1 MIIRHTYLDR
11 IKPFIDKPLI
21 KVLTGVRRSGKSV
34 LLQQIQ
40 NLLLEKG
47 VPASHFYVINFESS
61 EALHIQN
68 GTDLIQDIRQKHGE
82 TKDKLYIFLDEIQDL
97 SGWEKAVNALRVDFD
112 CDIYITGSN
121 STLLSG
127 ELATHIA
134 GRYVSFDVYPFS
146 FMEFLELLRKTDPGI
161 SEQKAFEKYIKL
173 GGMPFLHH
181 INFEE
186 EPSKQ
191 YLEDLYASVL
201 IKDVVSRNNIRDA
214 DLLQRLVLFLISN
227 IGNPFSARS
236 ISAYFKNEYRNI
248 APETVINYIKACVDA
263 CLFYPA
269 KRQDLV
275 GKKVL
280 QIDEKYY
287 LVDHGIR
294 QAIYGENERDIH
306 LVLENIVYVE
316 LLRRGY
322 KVSVGRIGDKEIDF
336 VAQDGYQRL
345 YVQVSYLMADKAT
358 LEREIRPLLLVQDNY
373 PKLIISM
380 DPINRSTQ
388 GIQHFPIVEF
398 LLRSGTL

>member
-68 GTDLIQDIRQKHGE
+68 GTDLIQDIRQKHGQP
-82 TKDKLYIFLDEIQDL
+82 KDKLYIFLDEIQDL

-134 GRYVSFDVYPFS
+134 GRYVSFDVYPLS
-146 FMEFLELLRKTDPGI
+146 FMEFLELLRKTDPVI
-161 SEQKAFEKYIKL
+161 SDQKAFEKYIKL

-236 ISAYFKNEYRNI
+236 ISAYLKNEYRNI

-294 QAIYGENERDIH
+294 QAVYGENERDIH
-306 LVLENIVYVE
+306 LVLENIVYME
-316 LLRRGY
+316 LIRRGY

-345 YVQVSYLMADKAT
+345 YVQVSYLMADEAT
-358 LEREIRPLLLVQDNY
+358 FEREIRPLLLVQDNY

-398 LLRSGTL
+398 LLKSGTL